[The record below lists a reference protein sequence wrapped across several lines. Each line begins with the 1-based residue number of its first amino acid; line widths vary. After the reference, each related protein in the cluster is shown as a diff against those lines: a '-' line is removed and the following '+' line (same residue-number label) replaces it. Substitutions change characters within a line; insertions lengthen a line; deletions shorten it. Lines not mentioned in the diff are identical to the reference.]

1 MNEYSRKIIHILM
14 GFFILALKIL
24 NLWQASLCAFIAFIF
39 NLFVLPKLFPSIFR
53 EKKDLGILFYP
64 ISVLILILLYPKND
78 FIVGAAWALM
88 AFGDG
93 SATIFG
99 KIFPIKKLPYNE
111 NKSYGGFLSFL
122 LFGSISVYLLTYY
135 FNFKVSIFTIIFITF
150 MTAFIESLKIPLQDN
165 ITVSLFSSF
174 LFYILIPIKSFLF
187 PEIKNLFLSFFIV
200 LLFAISIYLLK
211 IIKFSAFL
219 AGLLFGTLIFY
230 FSSLFGF
237 LSISLFF
244 IIGTILTFFGFEK
257 KRQLNIEEKDFG
269 KRGWENV
276 LANLIFPL
284 FLSTLFP
291 SLQNSDLIKILFL
304 SAVSTALSDTA
315 GTEFGK
321 VFGKIVYNPINF
333 KKVQIG
339 EGGGISIPGIFASF
353 FFPALMNLILLF
365 LSFIN
370 LKILI
375 VCTISAF
382 LGALSESY
390 LKRLGNFQHSLSN
403 FFNTIIGSA
412 FGALIWNLF

>member
-1 MNEYSRKIIHILM
+1 MNDYLRKIIHILM
-14 GFFILALKIL
+14 GLFILALKIL
-24 NLWQASLCAFIAFIF
+24 NQWQAALCAILAFVF
-39 NLFVLPKLFPSIFR
+39 NLFILPRLLSSIFR

-64 ISVLILILLYPKND
+64 LSVLALIFLYPKND

-93 SATIFG
+93 TATIFG
-99 KIFPIKKLPYNE
+99 KIFPIEKLPYNE
-111 NKSYGGFLSFL
+111 NKSYGGFFSFF
-122 LFGSISVYLLTYY
+122 LFGSFSAFLLTHY
-135 FNFKVSIFTIIFITF
+135 FNFKISIFTIIFVTF
-150 MTAFIESLKIPLQDN
+150 ITAFIESLKIPLVDN
-165 ITVSLFSSF
+165 IAVPLFSSF
-174 LFYILIPIKSFLF
+174 LFYILIPIKSFVL
-187 PEIKNLFLSFFIV
+187 PDIKNLFFSFFIV
-200 LLFAISIYLLK
+200 FIFAFSVYLLK

-237 LSISLFF
+237 LSIVLFF
-244 IIGTILTFFGFEK
+244 TIGTILTFLGFEK

-276 LANLIFPL
+276 VANLIFPL

-291 SLQNSDLIKILFL
+291 SLQNSDLIKVLFL

-333 KKVQIG
+333 KKVKIG
-339 EGGGISIPGIFASF
+339 EGGGISIPGIFASL

-390 LKRLGNFQHSLSN
+390 LKRLGNFQHSISN

-412 FGALIWNLF
+412 FGTLIWNLF